1 VSELFWIFQVREE
14 CEALKENFLKL
25 DESGLTEPPGS
36 LQMSTQMLGTFAY
49 AAPEFSMTGEHTIKG
64 DVYSFGV
71 VLLELMTGRK
81 PVDSSR
87 PRYEQSLV
95 RWVRPQRLCPSA
107 LPFYRDD
114 LVSFPDGYQSRL
126 IRKSQP
132 LDRDF
137 SGRDTPVRA
146 LACTPSFVRF

>member
-1 VSELFWIFQVREE
+1 MSELFWIFQVREE
-14 CEALKENFLKL
+14 CEAQKENFLKL

-114 LVSFPDGYQSRL
+114 LVSF
-126 IRKSQP
+126 
-132 LDRDF
+132 
-137 SGRDTPVRA
+137 SGRLPVPTYSEVSAARQR
-146 LACTPSFVRF
+146 LLRQGHACSSTSLHTLLC